1 MFWEGGK
8 ETVPEQKGVLW
19 LFGWKLPEGQRRDH
33 HFLHMAAAF
42 RLKPGNR
49 WLEKC

>member
-1 MFWEGGK
+1 MFWEGGNCTRA
-8 ETVPEQKGVLW
+8 ERRALG
-19 LFGWKLPEGQRRDH
+19 LFGWKLPEGQRRNR

-42 RLKPGNR
+42 RLKPENR